1 MKLSQVSLLVLI
13 VSATGIIASPAPN
26 ASDRRKLSVER
37 NHVEEKVAG
46 LTWMPD
52 PTYECRPGSFC
63 AGLRGRRGE
72 SKGDF
77 CKIGSA
83 LPQKLSPEP
92 TPEPETQVFAPR
104 NDIQEAMH
112 QNARDMSNVRGG
124 AGNDNWCLE
133 KGRNCG
139 PAPTRCCKGLKCE
152 RTGEPDGFTWLECKP
167 A

>member
-1 MKLSQVSLLVLI
+1 MGDDSYTNQLKRGSLK
-13 VSATGIIASPAPN
+13 AP
-26 ASDRRKLSVER
+26 L
-37 NHVEEKVAG
+37 
-46 LTWMPD
+46 
-52 PTYECRPGSFC
+52 
-63 AGLRGRRGE
+63 RGE
-72 SKGDF
+72 SKGGF

-92 TPEPETQVFAPR
+92 TPEPETQVLAPR